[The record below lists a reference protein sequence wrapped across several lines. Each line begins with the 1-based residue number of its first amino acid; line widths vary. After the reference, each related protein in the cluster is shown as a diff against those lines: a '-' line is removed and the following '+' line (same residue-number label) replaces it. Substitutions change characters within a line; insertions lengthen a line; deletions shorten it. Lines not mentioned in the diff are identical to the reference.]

1 MMNQSKP
8 AKSIKSKLQKKTTA
22 TVVSLY
28 SSGKFTGI
36 GSCNQKTRRKDL
48 NVTDQIMID
57 YLGFAYAAVVAVGG
71 VMGYIKAGSVM
82 SLGAGVTF
90 GSLAALG
97 AYQMSADPARYQSL
111 LVVSCILAALMG
123 YRYTNSGKFMPAGL
137 VASLSIATA
146 VRIILT
152 KVLFVGGLN
161 H

>member
-1 MMNQSKP
+1 
-8 AKSIKSKLQKKTTA
+8 
-22 TVVSLY
+22 
-28 SSGKFTGI
+28 
-36 GSCNQKTRRKDL
+36 
-48 NVTDQIMID
+48 MID

>member
-1 MMNQSKP
+1 MTRSR
-8 AKSIKSKLQKKTTA
+8 AIKS
-22 TVVSLY
+22 
-28 SSGKFTGI
+28 
-36 GSCNQKTRRKDL
+36 
-48 NVTDQIMID
+48 
-57 YLGFAYAAVVAVGG
+57 
-71 VMGYIKAGSVM
+71 M
-82 SLGAGVTF
+82 SKHTFFFFHFFSGVTF

-152 KVLFVGGLN
+152 KVLFVGGPN